1 MRAVLRHPI
10 LIVAVLVI
18 AGLATATV
26 NRVLENRQQ
35 VAGMGYGGRAS
46 LVVVEPTRMESIV
59 EQVEAIGTALANESV
74 NLTAK
79 VTDTV
84 SKVNFEDGQSV
95 QRGTVLVELTNTEE
109 TAQLT
114 EAQATLA
121 EATRQFERVQNLI
134 SQGLASE
141 LRLDEEQVRKQTA
154 AARLEAVLARLD
166 DRLVRAPF
174 DGVLGFRN
182 VSPGTLLT
190 SSTIVTT
197 LDDLS
202 VIKVEFSVPENYL
215 SVLHVGLEVSAH
227 STAYVDR
234 TFKGSVRSIGS
245 RVDPI
250 TRSVAIRTHVANEDN
265 LLRPGMLLTVALI
278 RNRASVMVMPE
289 EALIPIQDKQ
299 FVFMVGEGNKA
310 NRVQVEIGRRRAGV
324 VEVLSGLNLGDKVI
338 TEGVQRLRPGSM
350 VRFQDDNGGQ
360 QGQSARE
367 GGGGTPGSGKGGKGG
382 EKRKPRDAGG

>member
-174 DGVLGFRN
+174 DGVLG
-182 VSPGTLLT
+182 
-190 SSTIVTT
+190 
-197 LDDLS
+197 LDRKS
-202 VIKVEFSVPENYL
+202 VV
-215 SVLHVGLEVSAH
+215 
-227 STAYVDR
+227 
-234 TFKGSVRSIGS
+234 
-245 RVDPI
+245 
-250 TRSVAIRTHVANEDN
+250 
-265 LLRPGMLLTVALI
+265 
-278 RNRASVMVMPE
+278 
-289 EALIPIQDKQ
+289 
-299 FVFMVGEGNKA
+299 
-310 NRVQVEIGRRRAGV
+310 
-324 VEVLSGLNLGDKVI
+324 
-338 TEGVQRLRPGSM
+338 
-350 VRFQDDNGGQ
+350 
-360 QGQSARE
+360 
-367 GGGGTPGSGKGGKGG
+367 
-382 EKRKPRDAGG
+382 